1 MRDQRQTAAGLLTH
15 RHHFF
20 AEKTIDYRI
29 KKYIIYLY
37 RIIFYIM
44 KGVMGMM
51 YEELDTPALLIDKR
65 VMMENVAAMQQYA
78 DRQHVKLRPH
88 TKTHKTPA
96 LAKLQEEKGASGITV
111 AKVGEA
117 EVMAAHGLKDIFI
130 ANQIVG
136 ETKLKRI
143 RKLAESIQISF
154 GIDCVEHVKQIEQ
167 VFRESEKKAEV
178 LIEIEVGEG
187 RSGVIEE
194 RDFCH
199 ILEAIQTSDAVH
211 LKGIFSHDGHT
222 YQAESKAHCQTLY
235 NEAVNRTLRFAQI
248 AEEAGMPLE
257 VVSIGS
263 TPPFLFQFDIPKGVT
278 EIRPGTYILMDA
290 SQSNVI
296 GTYSHCAASVLT
308 TVISKPTER
317 RVITDVGAKGL
328 TAQTRTKGL
337 TKTEGLGKVKEYD
350 DVFVSSVFDEHAIIY
365 HEGFRQSVQIGEKVQ
380 IIPNHICPAVNLH
393 EKAYLIQDGEVV
405 EELEISC
412 KGKLQ

>member
-1 MRDQRQTAAGLLTH
+1 
-15 RHHFF
+15 
-20 AEKTIDYRI
+20 
-29 KKYIIYLY
+29 
-37 RIIFYIM
+37 
-44 KGVMGMM
+44 MM
-51 YEELDTPALLIDKR
+51 TYDELDTPALLIDKQ
-65 VMMENVAAMQQYA
+65 VMMENLAAMQQYA
-78 DRQHVKLRPH
+78 DRQQVKLRRH
-88 TKTHKTPA
+88 TKTHKTPS
-96 LAKLQEEKGASGITV
+96 LAKVQEEMGASGLTV

-117 EVMAAHGLKDIFI
+117 EVMAAHGLTDIFI

-143 RKLAESIQISF
+143 RKLAESIHISF
-154 GIDCVEHVKQIEQ
+154 GIDCVEHVFQIED
-167 VFRESEKKAEV
+167 VFRGAEKKAEV
-178 LIEIEVGEG
+178 LIEIEVGEE

-194 RDFCH
+194 NDFRQ
-199 ILEAIQTSDAVH
+199 ILQAIKTCDFVH

-222 YQAESKAHCQTLY
+222 YKAESKAHCQTLY
-235 NEAVNRTLRFAQI
+235 EDAVNRTLRFAQI
-248 AEEAGMPLE
+248 AKESGMLLE

-278 EIRPGTYILMDA
+278 EIRPGTYIFMDA

-296 GTYSHCAASVLT
+296 GTFSHCAAAVLT
-308 TVISKPTER
+308 TVISKPTKT

-337 TKTEGLGKVKEYD
+337 TKTKGLGKVKDFD

-365 HEGFRQSVQIGEKVQ
+365 HEGFRQTVQIGEKVQ

-405 EELEISC
+405 EELDIAC

>member
-1 MRDQRQTAAGLLTH
+1 MTYG
-15 RHHFF
+15 
-20 AEKTIDYRI
+20 
-29 KKYIIYLY
+29 
-37 RIIFYIM
+37 
-44 KGVMGMM
+44 
-51 YEELDTPALLIDKR
+51 ELDTPALLIDNR
-65 VMMENVAAMQQYA
+65 VMMENIAAMQQYA

-88 TKTHKTPA
+88 TKTHKTPG
-96 LAKLQEEKGASGITV
+96 LAKLQEKMGASGITV

-117 EVMAAHGLKDIFI
+117 EVMAAHGLTNIFI

-136 ETKLKRI
+136 EIKLKRI
-143 RKLAESIQISF
+143 RKLAESIYISF
-154 GIDCVEHVKQIEQ
+154 GIDCVEHVHQIEDI
-167 VFRESEKKAEV
+167 FRGAEKKAEV
-178 LIEIEVGEG
+178 LIEIEVGEA

-194 RDFCH
+194 SDFRQ
-199 ILEAIQTSDAVH
+199 ILQAIQTCDSVH

-222 YQAESKAHCQTLY
+222 YQAESKAHCQALY
-235 NEAVNRTLRFAQI
+235 EEAVDRTLHFAQI
-248 AEEAGMPLE
+248 AEEEGIMLE

-278 EIRPGTYILMDA
+278 EIRPGTYMLMDA

-296 GTYSHCAASVLT
+296 GTFSHCAVTVLT
-308 TVISKPTER
+308 TVISKPTKT

-337 TKTEGLGKVKEYD
+337 TKTKGLGKVKEYN

-380 IIPNHICPAVNLH
+380 IIPNHICPVVNLH
-393 EKAYLIQDGEVV
+393 EKAYLIQDGEVI
-405 EELEISC
+405 EELVIAC

>member
-1 MRDQRQTAAGLLTH
+1 
-15 RHHFF
+15 
-20 AEKTIDYRI
+20 
-29 KKYIIYLY
+29 
-37 RIIFYIM
+37 
-44 KGVMGMM
+44 MM
-51 YEELDTPALLIDKR
+51 TYDELDTPALLIDKQ
-65 VMMENVAAMQQYA
+65 VMMENLIAMQQYA
-78 DRQHVKLRPH
+78 DRQQVKLRPH
-88 TKTHKTPA
+88 TKTHKTPG
-96 LAKLQEEKGASGITV
+96 LAKMQEEMGASGLTV

-117 EVMAAHGLKDIFI
+117 EVMAAHGLTDIFI

-143 RKLAESIQISF
+143 RKLAESIHISF
-154 GIDCVEHVKQIEQ
+154 GIDCVEHVYQIED
-167 VFRESEKKAEV
+167 VFRGAEKKAEV
-178 LIEIEVGEG
+178 LIEIEVGEE

-194 RDFCH
+194 SDFCQ
-199 ILEAIQTSDAVH
+199 ILQAIKTCDFVH

-222 YQAESKAHCQTLY
+222 YKAESKAHCQTLY
-235 NEAVNRTLRFAQI
+235 EDAVNRTLRFAQI
-248 AEEAGMPLE
+248 ATEAGMMLD

-278 EIRPGTYILMDA
+278 EIRPGTYIFMDA

-296 GTYSHCAASVLT
+296 GTFSHCAATVLT
-308 TVISKPTER
+308 TVISKPTKT

-337 TKTEGLGKVKEYD
+337 TQTKGLGKVKDYE

-365 HEGFRQSVQIGEKVQ
+365 HEGFRQTVQIGEKVQ

-393 EKAYLIQDGEVV
+393 EKAYLIQDDEVV
-405 EELEISC
+405 EELDIAC

>member
-1 MRDQRQTAAGLLTH
+1 MSDR
-15 RHHFF
+15 
-20 AEKTIDYRI
+20 
-29 KKYIIYLY
+29 
-37 RIIFYIM
+37 
-44 KGVMGMM
+44 KGDMM
-51 YEELDTPALLIDKR
+51 MTYDELDTPALLIDKQ
-65 VMMENVAAMQQYA
+65 VMMENLAAMQQYA
-78 DRQHVKLRPH
+78 DRQQVKLRPH
-88 TKTHKTPA
+88 TKTHKTPG
-96 LAKLQEEKGASGITV
+96 LAKVQEEMGASGFTV

-117 EVMAAHGLKDIFI
+117 EVMAAHGLTDIFI

-143 RKLAESIQISF
+143 RKLAESIHISF
-154 GIDCVEHVKQIEQ
+154 GIDCVEHVHQIED
-167 VFRESEKKAEV
+167 VFRGAEKKAEV
-178 LIEIEVGEG
+178 LIEIEVGEE

-194 RDFCH
+194 SDFRQ
-199 ILEAIQTSDAVH
+199 ILQAIKTCEFVH

-222 YQAESKAHCQTLY
+222 YKAESKAHCQTLY
-235 NEAVNRTLRFAQI
+235 EDAVNRTLRFAQI
-248 AEEAGMPLE
+248 AKESGMLLE

-278 EIRPGTYILMDA
+278 EIRPGTYIFMDA

-296 GTYSHCAASVLT
+296 GTFSHCAAAVLT
-308 TVISKPTER
+308 TVISKPTNT

-337 TKTEGLGKVKEYD
+337 TKTKGLGKVKDFD
-350 DVFVSSVFDEHAIIY
+350 DVFVSSVFVEHAIIY
-365 HEGFRQSVQIGEKVQ
+365 HEGFRQTVQIGEKVQ

-405 EELEISC
+405 EELDIAC

>member
-1 MRDQRQTAAGLLTH
+1 MAV
-15 RHHFF
+15 
-20 AEKTIDYRI
+20 
-29 KKYIIYLY
+29 
-37 RIIFYIM
+37 
-44 KGVMGMM
+44 KGDMM
-51 YEELDTPALLIDKR
+51 MTYDELDTPALLIDKR
-65 VMMENVAAMQQYA
+65 VMMENIAVMQQYA
-78 DRQHVKLRPH
+78 DGQQVKLRPH
-88 TKTHKTPA
+88 TKTHKTPR
-96 LAKLQEEKGASGITV
+96 LAKVQEEMGASGMTV

-117 EVMAAHGLKDIFI
+117 EVMASYGLTDIFI

-143 RKLAESIQISF
+143 RKLAESIHISF
-154 GIDCVEHVKQIEQ
+154 GIDCVEHVHQIED
-167 VFRESEKKAEV
+167 VFRKAEKKAEV
-178 LIEIEVGEG
+178 LIEIEVGEE

-194 RDFCH
+194 SDFRQ
-199 ILEAIQTSDAVH
+199 ILQAIQTCEFVH

-222 YQAESKAHCQTLY
+222 YKAESKAHCQALY
-235 NEAVNRTLRFAQI
+235 EDAVNRTLQFAQI
-248 AEEAGMPLE
+248 AEEAGMVLE

-290 SQSNVI
+290 SQSNVL
-296 GTYSHCAASVLT
+296 GTFSHCAATVLT
-308 TVISKPTER
+308 TVISKPTKS

-337 TKTEGLGKVKEYD
+337 TKTKGLGKVKEYD

-365 HEGFRQSVQIGEKVQ
+365 HEDFRQSVDIGEKVQ
-380 IIPNHICPAVNLH
+380 IIPNHICPVVNLH

-405 EELEISC
+405 EELVVAC

>member
-1 MRDQRQTAAGLLTH
+1 MAV
-15 RHHFF
+15 
-20 AEKTIDYRI
+20 
-29 KKYIIYLY
+29 
-37 RIIFYIM
+37 
-44 KGVMGMM
+44 KGDMM
-51 YEELDTPALLIDKR
+51 MTYDELDTPALLIDKR
-65 VMMENVAAMQQYA
+65 VMMENIAVMQQYA
-78 DRQHVKLRPH
+78 DGQQVKLRPH
-88 TKTHKTPA
+88 TKTHKTPR
-96 LAKLQEEKGASGITV
+96 LAKVQEEMGASGMTV

-117 EVMAAHGLKDIFI
+117 EVMASHGLTDIFI

-143 RKLAESIQISF
+143 RKLAESIHISF
-154 GIDCVEHVKQIEQ
+154 GIDCVEHVHQIED
-167 VFRESEKKAEV
+167 VFRKAEKKAQV
-178 LIEIEVGEG
+178 LIEIEVGEE

-194 RDFCH
+194 SDFRQ
-199 ILEAIQTSDAVH
+199 ILQAIQTCEFVH

-222 YQAESKAHCQTLY
+222 YKAESKAHCQALY
-235 NEAVNRTLRFAQI
+235 EDAVNRTLQFAQI
-248 AEEAGMPLE
+248 AEEAGMVLE

-290 SQSNVI
+290 SQSNVL
-296 GTYSHCAASVLT
+296 GTFSHCAATVLT
-308 TVISKPTER
+308 TVISKPTKS

-337 TKTEGLGKVKEYD
+337 TKTKGLGKVKEYD

-365 HEGFRQSVQIGEKVQ
+365 HEDFRQSVEIGEKVQ
-380 IIPNHICPAVNLH
+380 IIPNHICPVVNLH

-405 EELEISC
+405 EELVVAC

>member
-1 MRDQRQTAAGLLTH
+1 
-15 RHHFF
+15 
-20 AEKTIDYRI
+20 
-29 KKYIIYLY
+29 
-37 RIIFYIM
+37 
-44 KGVMGMM
+44 MM
-51 YEELDTPALLIDKR
+51 TYDELDTPALLIDKQ
-65 VMMENVAAMQQYA
+65 VMMENLAAMQQYA
-78 DRQHVKLRPH
+78 DRQQVKLRPH
-88 TKTHKTPA
+88 TKTHKTPS
-96 LAKLQEEKGASGITV
+96 LAKVQEEMGASGLTV

-117 EVMAAHGLKDIFI
+117 EVMAAHGLTDIFI

-143 RKLAESIQISF
+143 RKLAESIHISF
-154 GIDCVEHVKQIEQ
+154 GIDCVEHVHQIED
-167 VFRESEKKAEV
+167 VFRGAEKKAEV
-178 LIEIEVGEG
+178 LIEIEVGEE

-194 RDFCH
+194 SDFRQ
-199 ILEAIQTSDAVH
+199 ILQAIKTCEFVH

-222 YQAESKAHCQTLY
+222 YKAESKAHCQTLY
-235 NEAVNRTLRFAQI
+235 EDAVNRTLRFAQI
-248 AEEAGMPLE
+248 AKESGMLLE

-278 EIRPGTYILMDA
+278 EIRPGTYIFMDA

-296 GTYSHCAASVLT
+296 GTFSHCAAAVLT
-308 TVISKPTER
+308 TVISKPTNT

-337 TKTEGLGKVKEYD
+337 TKTKGLGKVKDFD

-365 HEGFRQSVQIGEKVQ
+365 HEGFRQTVQIGEKVQ

-405 EELEISC
+405 EELDIAC